1 MIRTRRRSARRIR
14 RPILESLEAR
24 QLLATFTVMS
34 TADDGGSGTL
44 RYAIGE
50 ANAASTPSTIDFK
63 LGTSPA
69 TITLTQGQLEVDNY
83 FYGITIDG
91 PGASMLTISG
101 NDASRVFEVGFGT
114 NASISGLTITGGSTT
129 GQNNYGAGLLN
140 YAGNTT
146 LTGCTISGNS
156 SSTSGGGVMTE
167 SGSMMITDCTITGN
181 SSGTFG
187 GGLLNFGS
195 ATITGSTF
203 SGNTSAEFGGGIV
216 NFGSA
221 TITGSTFSGN
231 RPATPGAAW
240 TPATIRPRRCPAASS
255 RGTRPA
261 TAAAASMTS
270 VMRRSPTA
278 PSRGTRSVRGASG
291 AVCISRSTA
300 RRSPIARSPATRPAT
315 EAACM

>member
-114 NASISGLTITGGSTT
+114 DASISGLTITGGSTT

-167 SGSMMITDCTITGN
+167 SGSHDDHRLHHHGELIRH
-181 SSGTFG
+181 
-187 GGLLNFGS
+187 
-195 ATITGSTF
+195 
-203 SGNTSAEFGGGIV
+203 V
-216 NFGSA
+216 RR
-221 TITGSTFSGN
+221 
-231 RPATPGAAW
+231 RPAQFRLGDDHRQHLLGEHIRRVRRRHRQFRLGDDHRQHLLGKFGRLHRGRPGL
-240 TPATIRPRRCPAASS
+240 RLQYDHDDVRLHRLGELGRR
-255 RGTRPA
+255 
-261 TAAAASMTS
+261 
-270 VMRRSPTA
+270 RR
-278 PSRGTRSVRGASG
+278 
-291 AVCISRSTA
+291 
-300 RRSPIARSPATRPAT
+300 RRRR
-315 EAACM
+315 